1 MVDKWSPRPIEFSN
15 LEVCLPTHAPVSPP
29 PSCPKQAPARF
40 GSQLGRRGNL
50 FLKSWRAVRGGGV
63 GQAGRVALQDTH
75 LLDEFFG
82 RWDEVL
88 NSVDAAS
95 QVNSLPHDDCA
106 AAGGVERGGGG
117 EQAAREYNGTVPPV
131 HSPVTAPCFELLGT
145 APSLNLSRGVHPG
158 GNPEAIRWFL

>member
-15 LEVCLPTHAPVSPP
+15 LEVCPLTHAPVSPP

-50 FLKSWRAVRGGGV
+50 FLKSWRAVYDGGV
-63 GQAGRVALQDTH
+63 GQAGRAALQDTH

-95 QVNSLPHDDCA
+95 QVNSLPHD
-106 AAGGVERGGGG
+106 
-117 EQAAREYNGTVPPV
+117 
-131 HSPVTAPCFELLGT
+131 
-145 APSLNLSRGVHPG
+145 
-158 GNPEAIRWFL
+158 